1 MYEIKNGENGKTI
14 VVTGNHLIYE
24 KTLRKFVFV
33 KDGQVPEACFEIHNK
48 DKIKRWYQK
57 YKNKRNGTYMPLS
70 RCLWQQQL
78 QPWIRF

>member
-1 MYEIKNGENGKTI
+1 MLGVLLFININFCQI
-14 VVTGNHLIYE
+14 I
-24 KTLRKFVFV
+24 KFVFV
-33 KDGQVPEACFEIHNK
+33 KDGQVPEACFEIDNKDK
-48 DKIKRWYQK
+48 DKIKKWYQK